1 MKLFML
7 SIKDNYSLLCAY
19 VLNGHVPLLTEPF
32 ESKMLTCVVDRKEL
46 GAVASGKK
54 PAQPVD

>member
-46 GAVASGKK
+46 GAVGSGKK
-54 PAQPVD
+54 PA